1 MSTQEAAVQLIA
13 KLKEALQLSETLMN
27 AYPNVWTFRWVWM
40 WVSYALEMAEA
51 AKKKVQTLPQGGKS

>member
-1 MSTQEAAVQLIA
+1 MSTQETAVQLIT

-27 AYPNVWTFRWVWM
+27 NYPNVWTFRWVWM

-51 AKKKVQTLPQGGKS
+51 AKKKVATMSQK